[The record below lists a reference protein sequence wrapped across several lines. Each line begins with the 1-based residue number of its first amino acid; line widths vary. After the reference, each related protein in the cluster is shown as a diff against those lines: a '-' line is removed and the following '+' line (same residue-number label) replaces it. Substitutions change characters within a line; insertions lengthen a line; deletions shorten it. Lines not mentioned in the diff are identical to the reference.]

1 MGLTVSGI
9 QNTIAARIDLSGV
22 GVHSGKP
29 VSISLLPADA
39 DTGIVFQRSDVAP
52 EHQKDIPAIVS
63 SVGATDLCTVL
74 GEPAG
79 VHVMTV
85 EHLMAALIALHVDN
99 VIVEVDSAEV
109 PVMDGSSEVF
119 VDAIDQVGLVG
130 QHRPRRYLRVLKE
143 VRFDMGPCWGM
154 FTPNETTRF
163 EVEIDFD
170 EPIIGRQK
178 FASNLTPDVF
188 RKELSRA
195 RTFGF
200 MKDVERYWAAG
211 FALGSS
217 LDNSVVICNDN
228 NIINPEGL
236 RYTDE
241 FVRHKTLD
249 AVGDLALAGAQILG
263 CFRSYRGGHKLNALA
278 LQALLSDTSN
288 YEWSD
293 VSPVSRSSAGRVE
306 LMAVKSPS
314 FAPEKS

>member
-1 MGLTVSGI
+1 MGLSASGI
-9 QNTIAARIDLSGV
+9 QNTIASRIDLSGV

-29 VSISLLPADA
+29 VSISLIPADA
-39 DTGIVFQRSDVAP
+39 DTGIVFQRSDVSP
-52 EHQKDIPAIVS
+52 ELQKDIPAIVS

-119 VDAIDQVGLVG
+119 VDAIDQVGFVS

-154 FTPNETTRF
+154 FTPHETTRF

-188 RKELSRA
+188 RRELSRA

-293 VSPVSRSSAGRVE
+293 VSPVNRSSAGRVE
-306 LMAVKSPS
+306 LMAVKSPA